1 MHNIRQY
8 QRLIVLYKLVCFD
21 YQKDK
26 NKEELTDDEMK
37 LVEWTR
43 YKIIV
48 PTKKDKKEIMEAF
61 EHFHNEGYDSD
72 FISCNQLAHEYLNG
86 DNILVSEK
94 VFNMLNKD
102 GKSK

>member
-1 MHNIRQY
+1 MKKY
-8 QRLIVLYKLVCFD
+8 SD

-26 NKEELTDDEMK
+26 SKDELTNEEMK

-48 PTKKDKKEIMEAF
+48 PTKKDKEELMESF
-61 EHFHNEGYDSD
+61 KHFHDEGYDSD

-86 DNILVSEK
+86 DNIIVSEK
-94 VFNMLNKD
+94 VFNILN
-102 GKSK
+102 SKQK